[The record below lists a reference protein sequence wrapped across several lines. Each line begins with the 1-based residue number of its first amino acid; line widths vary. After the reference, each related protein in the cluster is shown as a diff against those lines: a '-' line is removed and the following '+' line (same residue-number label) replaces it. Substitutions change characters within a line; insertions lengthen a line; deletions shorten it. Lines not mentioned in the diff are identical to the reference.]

1 MAAPVTSKIVYLN
14 GQFLDKDD
22 AKVSILDR
30 GFVFGDGIYEVVP
43 IVNSKL
49 VDKDEFWERFQRS
62 LSQIELELPMKKDEF
77 EQILYTL
84 IEKNQLKEGGAYM
97 QLTRGVAD
105 REFKF
110 VKGLEP
116 TLVAYVYETKI
127 FDNEYANKGIKIIS
141 TPDIRWKR
149 RDIKSISLLAQ
160 CYAKN
165 EAYKA
170 GVYECF
176 MTEDGFVTEA
186 SSSSAF
192 IIKNDTLITKPLS
205 NEILPGIRRKNLL
218 NLAGLIGLKVEQ
230 RKFTMDEVYDAD
242 EVFISAATL
251 ILLPVIKADGKL
263 IGDGKIGKYAPK
275 LRELYANKLKK
286 EAGLI

>member
-1 MAAPVTSKIVYLN
+1 MAVPSASKIVYLN
-14 GQFLDKDD
+14 GEFMDKND
-22 AKVSILDR
+22 AKISIFDR
-30 GFVFGDGIYEVVP
+30 GFIFGDGIYEVVP
-43 IVNSKL
+43 VINSKI
-49 VDKDEFWERFQRS
+49 VDRVDFWERFERS
-62 LSQIELELPMKKDEF
+62 LSQIDLSLPVAKDEF
-77 EQILYTL
+77 EKVLYAL
-84 IEKNQLKEGGAYM
+84 IEKNGVKEGGIYM
-97 QLTRGVAD
+97 QVTRGASE

-110 VKGLEP
+110 VKGTKP
-116 TLVAYVYETKI
+116 TIMAFIYSQEI
-127 FDNEYANKGIKIIS
+127 FDHEFADTGISIIS

-165 EAYKA
+165 EAAKA
-170 GVYECF
+170 GVYEAF
-176 MTEDGFVTEA
+176 MVEDGYVTEA

-205 NEILPGIRRKNLL
+205 NEILPGIRRKVLL
-218 NLAGLIGLKVEQ
+218 GLAEQVGLKVEQ
-230 RKFTMDEVYDAD
+230 RKFSMDEVYGAD

-263 IGDGKIGKYAPK
+263 INDGKVGKYAPK
-275 LRELYANKLKK
+275 LRELYATKLKK